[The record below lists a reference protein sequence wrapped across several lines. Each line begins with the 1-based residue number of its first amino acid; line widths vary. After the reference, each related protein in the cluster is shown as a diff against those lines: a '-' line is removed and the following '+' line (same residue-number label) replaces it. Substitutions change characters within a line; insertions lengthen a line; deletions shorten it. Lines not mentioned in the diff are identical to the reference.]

1 MSSSLV
7 EPGRPGASAVCAH
20 LRQRNPRRSGLLLPC
35 AWPACSSGSVEATL
49 AITRLGEAPASG
61 ETEQEPLFVHRRL
74 LILEG
79 GERLFIWHP
88 TQT

>member
-7 EPGRPGASAVCAH
+7 GPGGPGASAVCSH

-35 AWPACSSGSVEATL
+35 AWPACSSGSVEGTI
-49 AITRLGEAPASG
+49 AITRVGGAPAST
-61 ETEQEPLFVHRRL
+61 ETMEEPLFVQRRL

-79 GERLFIWHP
+79 DERLFIWHP